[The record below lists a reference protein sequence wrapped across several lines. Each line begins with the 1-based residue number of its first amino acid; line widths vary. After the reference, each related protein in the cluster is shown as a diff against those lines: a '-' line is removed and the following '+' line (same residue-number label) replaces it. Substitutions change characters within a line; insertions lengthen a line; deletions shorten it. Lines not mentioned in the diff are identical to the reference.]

1 MQTMPEEWSELVR
14 LVPLH
19 DGCQIERAIIL
30 RILQRRFHPNK
41 ESLQNLAHQL
51 SPITDN
57 EDFLQLV
64 DLGLE
69 VMTLPDFQ
77 SRLQKM
83 LSTSH

>member
-1 MQTMPEEWSELVR
+1 MQTMPEEWVELVK

-19 DGCQIERAIIL
+19 DGYQIERATIL
-30 RILQRRFHPNK
+30 RIIQRRFHPNQ

-51 SPITDN
+51 SPVTDN
-57 EDFLQLV
+57 EDFLRLV

-77 SRLQKM
+77 SRLQEM
-83 LSTSH
+83 LAASR